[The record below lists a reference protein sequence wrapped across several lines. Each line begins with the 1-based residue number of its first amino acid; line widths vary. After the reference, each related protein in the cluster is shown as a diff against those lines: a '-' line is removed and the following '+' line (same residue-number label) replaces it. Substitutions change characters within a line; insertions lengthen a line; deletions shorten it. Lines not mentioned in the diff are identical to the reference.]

1 VVTVVGQEFWRGV
14 SARRVMTREAPPTAL
29 ARLVGRNRRRWGGY
43 VVHVGIAILF
53 LGVAA
58 SSAFHSQRDVRMT
71 AGQTTTVGGYK
82 VKYLRPTA
90 EVGHDTAGTGAPI
103 SLGAVLDVS
112 KNGHHTIVR
121 PKRNFYPVNDP
132 SVPMVARFFEGE
144 PTSEVD
150 VRWGVKRDLWFAVQP
165 DLASLMPAIRE
176 ADKKFSGLPVQYQAQ
191 LITAIAKSYSHN
203 PPPANF
209 RMIVAPMV
217 AWIWFGGVI
226 AVLGSLIALWPG
238 AETRRRAVHSVYAGK
253 LAREL
258 SRA

>member
-1 VVTVVGQEFWRGV
+1 
-14 SARRVMTREAPPTAL
+14 MTREAPPTAL

-43 VVHVGIAILF
+43 IVHVGIATLF

-58 SSAFHSQRDVRMT
+58 SSAFHSQRDVRLT
-71 AGQTTTVGGYK
+71 QGQTTTVGSYK

-90 EVGHDTAGTGAPI
+90 DVGRDTAGTGAPI

-112 KNGHHTIVR
+112 KNGKHTIVR

-132 SVPMVARFFEGE
+132 SVPMIARFFEGE

-150 VRWGVKRDLWFAVQP
+150 VRWGLSRDLWFAVQP

-176 ADKKFSGLPVQYQAQ
+176 ADKKFNSPQFQRYLPY
-191 LITAIAKSYSHN
+191 LITEIAKSYANN
-203 PPPANF
+203 PPAANF
-209 RMIVAPMV
+209 RMIVSPMV
-217 AWIWFGGVI
+217 SFIWIGGLI
-226 AVLGSLIALWPG
+226 AVFGALIAVWPG
-238 AETRRRAVHSVYAGK
+238 AETRRRAVRSVYAAK